1 MLTGLEAE
9 VTADIIAKKVINAY
23 NSGMKEEVKIALD
36 AVKCL
41 VTDNESETEVINV
54 LRTKYNMRMVFK
66 KVHDNATTHT
76 YIALE
81 YKDIAFRLE

>member
-23 NSGMKEEVKIALD
+23 NSSMEEEVKIALD

-54 LRTKYNMRMVFK
+54 LRNKYNMRMVFK

>member
-54 LRTKYNMRMVFK
+54 LRNKYNMRMVFK
-66 KVHDNATTHT
+66 KIHDNATTHT

>member
-23 NSGMKEEVKIALD
+23 NSSMKEEVKIALD

-54 LRTKYNMRMVFK
+54 LRNKYNMRMVFK

-81 YKDIAFRLE
+81 YKDIAFRLD

>member
-23 NSGMKEEVKIALD
+23 NSSMNEEVKIALD

>member
-23 NSGMKEEVKIALD
+23 NSSMKEEVKIALD

-54 LRTKYNMRMVFK
+54 LRSKYNMRMVCGME
-66 KVHDNATTHT
+66 DTET
-76 YIALE
+76 YRHIKENLQLISSN
-81 YKDIAFRLE
+81 KS

>member
-54 LRTKYNMRMVFK
+54 LRSKYNMRMVFK

>member
-1 MLTGLEAE
+1 MLIGLEAE

-54 LRTKYNMRMVFK
+54 LRSKYNMRMVFK

>member
-23 NSGMKEEVKIALD
+23 NSSMNEEVKIALD

-54 LRTKYNMRMVFK
+54 LRNKYNMRMVFK

>member
-23 NSGMKEEVKIALD
+23 NSSMNEEVKIALD

-41 VTDNESETEVINV
+41 VRDNESETEVINV
-54 LRTKYNMRMVFK
+54 LRNKYNMRMVFK

>member
-9 VTADIIAKKVINAY
+9 VTAGIIAKKVINAY
-23 NSGMKEEVKIALD
+23 NSSMKEEVKIALD

-54 LRTKYNMRMVFK
+54 LRNKYNMRLVFK

>member
-54 LRTKYNMRMVFK
+54 LRNKYNMRMVFK